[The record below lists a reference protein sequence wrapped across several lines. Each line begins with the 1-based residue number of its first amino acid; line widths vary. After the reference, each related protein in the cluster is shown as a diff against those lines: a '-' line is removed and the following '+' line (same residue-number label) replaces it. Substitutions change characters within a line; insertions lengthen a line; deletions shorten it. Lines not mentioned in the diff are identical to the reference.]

1 MDYINNSERNVDFN
15 FLENIDDNTKSK
27 IFNQVVRCTDL
38 KDEKYISM
46 LASLDLVYEN
56 GFSILNIPSK
66 KMKLLIDYGILCMT
80 ERILK
85 DIRANYP
92 DVRYY
97 FIRKNLDEYLNIM
110 TTSLILQEEVLKILS
125 WDLPDEKKLALL
137 QLTDESVSIVGKGY
151 TLRITMYIL
160 ENLLDLEDIPSLY
173 QDFQELP
180 LEIQEF
186 IVHYAENHIDS
197 IIDGETQASDQLEL
211 KLLASNHIDEDEKSR
226 LILTMIPEV
235 SKEKCKKCFEIAGQA
250 EFAKIFETYAKP
262 KILKTGLNKTILD
275 ALISRGWL
283 YDYHDNQHDGDYY
296 SVRRNEPNKK
306 S

>member
-1 MDYINNSERNVDFN
+1 
-15 FLENIDDNTKSK
+15 
-27 IFNQVVRCTDL
+27 
-38 KDEKYISM
+38 
-46 LASLDLVYEN
+46 
-56 GFSILNIPSK
+56 
-66 KMKLLIDYGILCMT
+66 
-80 ERILK
+80 
-85 DIRANYP
+85 
-92 DVRYY
+92 
-97 FIRKNLDEYLNIM
+97 
-110 TTSLILQEEVLKILS
+110 
-125 WDLPDEKKLALL
+125 
-137 QLTDESVSIVGKGY
+137 
-151 TLRITMYIL
+151 MYIL

-197 IIDGETQASDQLEL
+197 IIGGEIQASDQLEL
-211 KLLASNHIDEDEKSR
+211 KLLASNHLDEDEKTG

-235 SKEKCKKCFEIAGQA
+235 SKEKCKKCFEI
-250 EFAKIFETYAKP
+250 FEKYAKP
-262 KILKTGLNKTILD
+262 KILKAGLNKAILD